1 MNIADPLLSLNLS
14 VDYPGKSGV
23 LQDLRLDVQRGEIL
37 GLVGESGCGKSTLA
51 LAILGLLDRRSVK
64 VRGDA
69 IFEGRN
75 LAALN
80 DSQMRTVRGR
90 AISLVFQSPM
100 DSLNPCLRIGTQLR
114 EAWIA
119 HRPKQPE
126 EWRANVEESFSQVRL
141 PTDPL
146 FLQRLP
152 SQLSVGQAQRVLI
165 AMAMLHRP
173 ALLIADEPTSALD
186 LITGAEV
193 LRLFTEINAKF
204 QTSILFITH
213 DLRAV
218 AAICHRAG
226 ILHEGQLVE
235 LETPAKLFAAPRHPY
250 AKHFVGSLMDRP
262 AFAAPC

>member
-1 MNIADPLLSLNLS
+1 MSAADPLLSLNLS
-14 VDYPGKSGV
+14 VDYPGKPGV
-23 LQDLRLDVQRGEIL
+23 LRNLRLDVQRGEIL

-51 LAILGLLDRRSVK
+51 MAILGLLDPRGAK
-64 VRGDA
+64 VRGEA

-75 LAALN
+75 LAALKE
-80 DSQMRTVRGR
+80 SQMRAVRGR
-90 AISLVFQSPM
+90 EISLVFQSAM
-100 DSLNPCLRIGTQLR
+100 DSLNPCLRIGAQLR
-114 EAWIA
+114 EAWLA
-119 HRPKQPE
+119 HRPKQPDD
-126 EWRANVEESFSQVRL
+126 WRGNVEELFAQVRL
-141 PTDPL
+141 PADPQ

-186 LITGAEV
+186 LITQAEV
-193 LRLFTEINAKF
+193 LRLFMAINAKF

-218 AAICHRAG
+218 ASICHRVG

-235 LETPAKLFAAPRHPY
+235 LETPGKLFGAPRHPY
-250 AKHFVGSLMDRP
+250 AKHFVGSLME
-262 AFAAPC
+262 APVFT